1 MSERFQLSVVIP
13 ARNEA
18 ENLKILIAE
27 IIQAL
32 PVELFQFEIIVVD
45 DGSSDH
51 TLSTLRSLKKTI
63 PQLVILRHAVSM
75 GQSAGVLSGV
85 RAASYPWIA
94 TLDGD
99 GQNDPADIPK
109 MVLRLQ
115 QEPLSSMPLYMIAGQ
130 RMKRE
135 DHWIRL
141 FSSKVANGVRSRLLK
156 DHTPDTGCGLKL
168 FRRDIFLSFP
178 AFNHMHRFLP
188 ALVYRAGG
196 RSVNHPVNHR
206 ARVQGISNYGI
217 GNRLWVGIIDLLGVM
232 WLITRPCQP
241 IVIKD
246 EQTL

>member
-1 MSERFQLSVVIP
+1 MNERFQLSVVIP

-18 ENLKILIAE
+18 ENLKVLIAE
-27 IIQAL
+27 IVQAL
-32 PVELFQFEIIVVD
+32 PLEFYQFEILVID
-45 DGSSDH
+45 DGSSDN
-51 TLSTLRSLKKTI
+51 TLNTLRTLKNTV
-63 PQLVILRHAVSM
+63 PQLVILRHAVSV
-75 GQSAGVLSGV
+75 GQSAGVVSGV

-109 MVLRLQ
+109 MVARLK
-115 QEPLSSMPLYMIAGQ
+115 QEPLTSIPLCMIAGQ
-130 RMKRE
+130 RVKRE

-141 FSSKVANGVRSRLLK
+141 FSSKIANGVRSRLLK
-156 DHTPDTGCGLKL
+156 DSTPDTGCGLKL

-196 RSVNHPVNHR
+196 RSVNQHVHHR
-206 ARVQGISNYGI
+206 PRVQGISNYGI
-217 GNRLWVGIIDLLGVM
+217 SNRLWVGIVDLLGVL
-232 WLITRPCQP
+232 WLIARPCQP
-241 IVIKD
+241 VVIKD

>member
-1 MSERFQLSVVIP
+1 MSERFQVSVVIP

-18 ENLKILIAE
+18 ENLKILITE
-27 IIQAL
+27 IVQAL
-32 PVELFQFEIIVVD
+32 PVDSYQFEIIVVD

-51 TLSTLRSLKKTI
+51 TLSTLRTLKKTV

-115 QEPLSSMPLYMIAGQ
+115 QEPLNSIPLYMIAGQ

-141 FSSKVANGVRSRLLK
+141 FSSKIANGVRSQLLK
-156 DHTPDTGCGLKL
+156 DLTPDTGCGLKL

-178 AFNHMHRFLP
+178 IFNHMHRFLP

-196 RSVNHPVNHR
+196 RSMNQPVHHR
-206 ARVQGISNYGI
+206 PRVQGISNYGI

-241 IVIKD
+241 VVIKD